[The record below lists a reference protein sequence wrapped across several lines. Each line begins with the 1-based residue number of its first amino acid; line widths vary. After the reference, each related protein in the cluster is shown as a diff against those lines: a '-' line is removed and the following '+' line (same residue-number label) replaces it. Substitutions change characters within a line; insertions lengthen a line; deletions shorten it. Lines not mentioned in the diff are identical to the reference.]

1 MKYQPDMYL
10 TWDPFEGDMDVD
22 IRCRKVKLVRVR
34 KAHVC
39 HLSMGGPEPEHEIQP
54 GEMARHESAFVDG
67 SHWGSYYAC
76 IPCMDAWF
84 DELNYDLHGDDMDE
98 LEPKEPEGMP
108 YRCELTPDMFGGTA

>member
-22 IRCRKVKLVRVR
+22 IRCRTVKLVRVR
-34 KAHVC
+34 KEHVC
-39 HLSMGGPEPEHEIQP
+39 HMSQGGPEPMHNIQP

-67 SHWGSYYAC
+67 SHWGSYYCC

-84 DELNYDLHGDDMDE
+84 DELNGDLYGEDLEE
-98 LEPKEPEGMP
+98 LEPQEAEDAP
-108 YRCELTPDMFGGTA
+108 YRCELTPDMFGGAA